1 MLREAG
7 LLFIERDNDT
17 DLCVGWVKGA
27 DRMFPCPILGIIR
40 SKIVMVQP
48 SILYDLTEQ
57 Y

>member
-7 LLFIERDNDT
+7 LSFIERDNDT

-48 SILYDLTEQ
+48 STLYDLTEQ